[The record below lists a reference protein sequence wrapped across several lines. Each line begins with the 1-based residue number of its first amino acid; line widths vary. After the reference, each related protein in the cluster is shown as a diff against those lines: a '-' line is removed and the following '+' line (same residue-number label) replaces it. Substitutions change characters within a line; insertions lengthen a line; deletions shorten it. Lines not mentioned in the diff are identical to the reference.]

1 MRKKCLLLFIIIAI
15 LFLPII
21 VYRKTS
27 VPDRSPISLMEDWG
41 KIQKSYYSEKTDF
54 DIFAKGQNSIIL
66 KKDIDQAKDFYLLT
80 GLSEEEALKSAIK
93 SELERE
99 ALYQA
104 AIKNGF
110 LVSKDEVENYVKELQ
125 NSVETATNK
134 EEIQAAIAQFNS
146 SEEYWNYQ
154 ITVYEKNLPIQNYV
168 KCLENNYNEASTKP
182 ADTWSDYF
190 QQLKDDLVKK
200 ENFQII
206 DS

>member
-104 AIKNGF
+104 AI
-110 LVSKDEVENYVKELQ
+110 
-125 NSVETATNK
+125 
-134 EEIQAAIAQFNS
+134 AQFNS